1 VGLRALNRDSI
12 PPAPFRANAL
22 KISEDFP
29 PQKGAKKRKKRGFSS
44 QVARILVQRIKRRL
58 KETVTFL

>member
-1 VGLRALNRDSI
+1 
-12 PPAPFRANAL
+12 L